1 MLIFIAII
9 SFHFAA
15 ASETRCLVYLFNIWP
30 FTIKKICPNEKNARV
45 GSKFSHHLTLKHC
58 QTLKTCQSGEIL
70 THQFTLAAAD
80 FKVIAKKGRER
91 EHNLGIMQKSI
102 WWL

>member
-1 MLIFIAII
+1 MLIIIAII

-15 ASETRCLVYLFNIWP
+15 ASETRCLVYLFNIWQ

-45 GSKFSHHLTLKHC
+45 GSKFSH
-58 QTLKTCQSGEIL
+58 QSGEIL